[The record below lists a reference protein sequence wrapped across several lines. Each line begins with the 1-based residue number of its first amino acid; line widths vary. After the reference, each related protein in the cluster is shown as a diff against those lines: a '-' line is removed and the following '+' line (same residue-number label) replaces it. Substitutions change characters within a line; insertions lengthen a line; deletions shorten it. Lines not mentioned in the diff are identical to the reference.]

1 MKRSKNQKPRTTI
14 LVATLS
20 SLLLGFSMSA
30 IAQSISTIDVDSL
43 GPQVGEYVPNFN
55 LPDQNGQVK
64 TLDSIL
70 GPNGAMLLFH
80 RSADW

>member
-1 MKRSKNQKPRTTI
+1 MKRTTTLI
-14 LVATLS
+14 ATLAG
-20 SLLLGFSMSA
+20 LGFGFSMSA
-30 IAQSISTIDVDSL
+30 IAQSPITIDVHSL

-55 LPDQNGQVK
+55 LPDQNGQVQ
-64 TLDSIL
+64 TLDSIM

>member
-1 MKRSKNQKPRTTI
+1 MKITTTLI
-14 LVATLS
+14 ATLT
-20 SLLLGFSMSA
+20 SLVFGFSMSA
-30 IAQSISTIDVDSL
+30 IAQSPTIIDVNSL

-55 LPDQNGQVK
+55 LPDQNGQAQ
-64 TLDSIL
+64 TLDSIM